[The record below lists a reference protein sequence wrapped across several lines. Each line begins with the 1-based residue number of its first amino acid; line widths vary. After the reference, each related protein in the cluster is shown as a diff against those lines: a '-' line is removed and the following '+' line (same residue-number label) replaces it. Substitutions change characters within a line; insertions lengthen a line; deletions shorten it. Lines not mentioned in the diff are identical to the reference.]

1 MAGRPQECDRAE
13 AVRRAALQFWRTGLE
28 GTSVDDLVASTGM
41 NRFGLYGELG
51 GKKGLFLK
59 ACDAYSRESSERL
72 LEPLR
77 TAPEPVAALKQFF
90 RLIIDRQLS
99 SDTAVPSGCFM
110 ARTLSHEAETDPE
123 IRQAVRAHFKR
134 FELGLAQTLARA
146 AGCSPASAPVRTGA
160 LLLLNTLF
168 GLLQTVQ
175 LHPSRSVL
183 NRIADAA
190 VRDAV
195 QLCRGDS

>member
-1 MAGRPQECDRAE
+1 MVGRPKKCDRAE

-59 ACDAYSRESSERL
+59 ACDTYTRDSAERL

-77 TAPEPVAALKQFF
+77 SAKEPIGALKQFF
-90 RLIIDRQLS
+90 RLLIDRQLD
-99 SDTAVPSGCFM
+99 SDSGVPAGCFM
-110 ARTLSHEAETDPE
+110 AQTLANEAANDPE
-123 IRQAVRAHFKR
+123 IRQAVKAHFKR
-134 FELGLAQTLARA
+134 IESGLAHALARA
-146 AGCSPASAPVRTGA
+146 AGVNPRSAQVRTGA

-168 GLLQTVQ
+168 GLLQTAR
-175 LHPSRSVL
+175 LHPSKSVL
-183 NRIADAA
+183 IRIADAA
-190 VRDAV
+190 VRDSV
-195 QLCRGDS
+195 QLCREAA